1 MLKQNIPE
9 FLASVAMAVMLLVG
23 YAMRGQMPWPTHY
36 PTPRARVEPRFL
48 LELENGRGTLRV
60 GNHGEVSGLKQG
72 KLGETDFYRPAV
84 GDSTS
89 QARQWPGGRILE
101 AAFLRFGGGTRVQL
115 RTCQSGR
122 RDQAC
127 PGKLADLRL
136 PRDAVRS
143 QAGRPGPLPLKG
155 PRPERKHIPSPSR
168 LSRRWAR
175 GRGPG
180 GGPGREPG

>member
-72 KLGETDFYRPAV
+72 KLGETDF
-84 GDSTS
+84 
-89 QARQWPGGRILE
+89 I
-101 AAFLRFGGGTRVQL
+101 
-115 RTCQSGR
+115 
-122 RDQAC
+122 
-127 PGKLADLRL
+127 DLRL
-136 PRDAVRS
+136 ATQRLK
-143 QAGRPGPLPLKG
+143 PGSG
-155 PRPERKHIPSPSR
+155 Q
-168 LSRRWAR
+168 
-175 GRGPG
+175 G
-180 GGPGREPG
+180 GGSWKLRFYDSEGAHESSFEPAKADAETKHVLENLRILGYLEMQSAHKQGGQGRSH